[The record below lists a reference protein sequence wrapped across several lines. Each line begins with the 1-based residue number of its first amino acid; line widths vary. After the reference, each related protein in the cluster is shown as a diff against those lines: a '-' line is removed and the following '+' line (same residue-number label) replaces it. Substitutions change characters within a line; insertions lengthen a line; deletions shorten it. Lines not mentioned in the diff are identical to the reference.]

1 MDCLAVLLA
10 QHPHAQHFVLSNQ
23 MFRLRRHFVPQHRPV
38 LSPSHIKKKAP
49 RLRCVI
55 FKWWWEMDCLAVL
68 LAQHPHAQHFV
79 LSNQMFRLRRHFV
92 PQHRPVLSPSHIK
105 KKAPRLRC
113 VIFKWW
119 WEMDSNHRSQR
130 QQIYSLPP
138 LATRESHRDQ
148 SQLERVTGVEPV

>member
-1 MDCLAVLLA
+1 MSVTEAAEEQGPNLPA
-10 QHPHAQHFVLSNQ
+10 HFG
-23 MFRLRRHFVPQHRPV
+23 
-38 LSPSHIKKKAP
+38 KKKAP

-55 FKWWWEMDCLAVL
+55 F
-68 LAQHPHAQHFV
+68 
-79 LSNQMFRLRRHFV
+79 R
-92 PQHRPVLSPSHIK
+92 
-105 KKAPRLRC
+105 
-113 VIFKWW
+113 WW